1 LDIKVEAMNVADI
14 INGCL
19 RKFHAQGL
27 DALTADERLV
37 ALARWADCEVELG
50 GVGAFLHNS
59 AGAYTREVVNALIRL
74 GAMNEAAAINRGR
87 ELLRKHSWQDLATS
101 GQFERLTDLFLAS
114 MPGLFERIAA
124 FVELH
129 AEELG
134 VTTQQSVLAT
144 DD

>member
-1 LDIKVEAMNVADI
+1 
-14 INGCL
+14 
-19 RKFHAQGL
+19 
-27 DALTADERLV
+27 
-37 ALARWADCEVELG
+37 
-50 GVGAFLHNS
+50 VGAFFHNS
-59 AGAYTREVVNALIRL
+59 AGADVREVVNALIRL

-87 ELLRKHSWQDLATS
+87 ELLRKHSWQDLAAS

-129 AEELG
+129 ADELG
-134 VTTQQSVLAT
+134 VSNQQSVLAT